1 MYGLTG
7 RAIVGYSHIILTN
20 MGERW
25 NYNASIHDPER
36 ILAHVPV
43 EDRAALAREQ
53 QWQEQYLIPEIAK
66 TPEDRKTIGDLNQ
79 ALAATLRDLG
89 LPELMV
95 NENDIHFLNPDRF
108 DEIRALRGYADGV
121 RGTVERG
128 HLYVENGIDREKMTK
143 ILSHEMAHRIAFTA
157 TSREIVRGENS
168 PIAEPRQEA
177 AGFQEYTHE
186 SQEVSFVGLNEAVTE
201 IFSSEFRIGYAQ
213 TNGMVGDQLDDFIR
227 PQVYKDLIVLVSHL
241 ARIVGDGQA
250 DVGFTEFMHAYVSGD
265 KRILFDKLQAWRP
278 GAADVLRKMGS
289 SDEDARVAALE
300 LGLDEA
306 VAYMGQSR

>member
-1 MYGLTG
+1 
-7 RAIVGYSHIILTN
+7 

-25 NYNASIHDPER
+25 NYNPSIHDPEGL
-36 ILAHVPV
+36 LAHVSA
-43 EDRAALAREQ
+43 EDRAALTREQ
-53 QWQEQYLIPEIAK
+53 QWQEQHLIPEIAK
-66 TPEDRKTIGDLNQ
+66 TPEDRKMIGDLNQ

-95 NENDIHFLNPDRF
+95 DENDIHFLNPDRF
-108 DEIRALRGYADGV
+108 DEIRALHGYTDGV

-128 HLYVENGIDREKMTK
+128 HLYIENGTDREKMTK

-157 TSREIVRGENS
+157 TNREIVRGENS

-177 AGFQEYTHE
+177 TGFQEYIHE
-186 SQEVSFVGLNEAVTE
+186 NQEVGFVGLNEAVTE
-201 IFSSEFRIGYAQ
+201 LFSSEFRIGYAQ

-227 PQVYKDLIVLVSHL
+227 PQVYQDPIVLVSHL

-250 DVGFTEFMHAYVSGD
+250 DVGFTEFMRAYVSGD
-265 KRILFDKLQAWRP
+265 KKMLFNKLEAWRT
-278 GAADVLRKMGS
+278 GAVDVLRKMGS
-289 SDEDARVAALE
+289 SGEDARVAALQ

-306 VAYMGQSR
+306 AAHISQSR